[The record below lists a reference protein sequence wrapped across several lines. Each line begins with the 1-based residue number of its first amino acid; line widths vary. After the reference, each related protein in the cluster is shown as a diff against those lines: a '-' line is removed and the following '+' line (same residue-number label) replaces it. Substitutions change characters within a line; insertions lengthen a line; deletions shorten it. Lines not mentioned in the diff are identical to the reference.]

1 MPFIRLQKFS
11 SVLLLRGPTPLPRM
25 AFIMNRCFLYICW
38 NSSCFFSYSTLRLCV
53 TLTFWILNQPCI
65 PETNS
70 TYPDIFLFIYSWIW
84 PVSILW
90 MMFASKH
97 TSDTGR
103 WFVSCGFGIRVMSTS
118 LNMLGSV
125 SSVSYESLCKANMA
139 SSLDVWRTHQGSF
152 LILNSISFIR

>member
-1 MPFIRLQKFS
+1 
-11 SVLLLRGPTPLPRM
+11 
-25 AFIMNRCFLYICW
+25 
-38 NSSCFFSYSTLRLCV
+38 
-53 TLTFWILNQPCI
+53 
-65 PETNS
+65 
-70 TYPDIFLFIYSWIW
+70 
-84 PVSILW
+84 

-139 SSLDVWRTHQGSF
+139 SSLDV
-152 LILNSISFIR
+152 